1 MSFSFALKL
10 DESLDILWDS
20 IKGISS
26 TRTLVFNLATTGKL
40 APKLTHDQHPQ
51 DLLDSFDK
59 GVVAHESVAGW
70 LSLNLG
76 DCAEIYNGNSTSIS
90 EKAVMERNKDGLN
103 YIATKDVG
111 YGFEPI
117 KYSTGLRIGSQDNNF
132 KIAPKNALL
141 ICLEGGSAGKKM
153 GLVEQEIA
161 FGNKLFAVVCNSW
174 IDPNYLLMYFLS
186 SKFQSDFQAQMSGII
201 GGISKAKFSN
211 LQIPIPPLQEQKRIV
226 NKVKELMNLCD
237 SLETQ
242 FTLSKSLST
251 AARRSAVDAIST
263 AQSQGEFETA
273 WHRIQQNW
281 DLIAGTTEA
290 ISDLRKLIEFLGI
303 RGQLTEKLDTKETA
317 EDLLRDLNLTRD
329 VFATEDTDIISRN
342 WAITNLGSI
351 IQLEYGKSLPKQ
363 SRSSQGD
370 VPVYGSNGIVGY
382 HDEALIDSG
391 VIVVG
396 RKGSIGQVNIAEGK
410 SWVIDTAY
418 YVVPKA
424 NMSLEYLALLIK
436 TSNLQSLNKATA
448 IPGLNRNDAYSQMC
462 FLAPPEEQIRIVQTV
477 NALLEVCD
485 RLAEALQER
494 ENIASK
500 FARSAVSES
509 A

>member
-10 DESLDILWDS
+10 DKSLNILWDS
-20 IKGISS
+20 VNGISS
-26 TRTLVFNLATTGKL
+26 TRTLVFNLATSGKL
-40 APKLTHDQHPQ
+40 VPKLTSEQHPQ
-51 DLLDSFDK
+51 DLLDIFDK
-59 GVVAHESVAGW
+59 REVATGSVEGW

-76 DCAEIYNGNSTSIS
+76 ECAEIYNGNSTSTS
-90 EKAVMERNKDGLN
+90 EKAVMERNRDGLN

-117 KYSTGLRIGSQDNNF
+117 KYDTGLRIGSQKNYF
-132 KIAPKNALL
+132 RIAPKNAVL

-174 IDPNYLLMYFLS
+174 VDPIYLLIYFLS
-186 SKFQSDFQAQMSGII
+186 SKFQSDFKAQMSGII

-211 LQIPIPPLQEQKRIV
+211 LQIPIPPLEEQKRIV
-226 NKVKELMNLCD
+226 HKVKELMNLCD
-237 SLETQ
+237 SLESQ
-242 FTLSKSLST
+242 LTLSKSLST
-251 AARRSAVDAIST
+251 AARKSTIDAIST
-263 AQSQGEFETA
+263 AQDKGEFKTS

-281 DLIAGTTEA
+281 DLIAGSTEA
-290 ISDLRKLIEFLGI
+290 ISDLRRLIETLGI
-303 RGQLTEKLDTKETA
+303 RGQLTEKLDTNVTA
-317 EDLLRDLNLTRD
+317 EDLLKDLNLARE
-329 VFATEDTDIISRN
+329 VFAIDDTFIVPKN

-418 YVVPKA
+418 YVTPRE
-424 NMSLEYLALLIK
+424 NMSIDYLALLIK
-436 TSNLQSLNKATA
+436 TCNLEFLNKATA
-448 IPGLNRNDAYSQMC
+448 IPGLNRNDAYAQRC
-462 FLAPPEEQIRIVQTV
+462 FLAPPEEQNRIVNTV
-477 NALLEVCD
+477 NALLDICNLLELK
-485 RLAEALQER
+485 LAESDNYAL
-494 ENIASK
+494 K
-500 FARSAVSES
+500 FFRSVVSVS